1 MIDMPSAG
9 KMSGKQPSSKALAMR
24 RYREK
29 MRAAGF
35 RPVQIWVPDTRS
47 PAFAA
52 QYRRQ
57 VKKLWNSA
65 ADRADLDFIMAVQ
78 DWSE

>member
-1 MIDMPSAG
+1 MPSAG
-9 KMSGKQPSSKALAMR
+9 KISGKQFSSKALAMR

-29 MRAAGF
+29 MRVAGLL
-35 RPVQIWVPDTRS
+35 PAQISVTDTRS

-65 ADRADLDFIMAVQ
+65 ADRADLDFLMAVQ